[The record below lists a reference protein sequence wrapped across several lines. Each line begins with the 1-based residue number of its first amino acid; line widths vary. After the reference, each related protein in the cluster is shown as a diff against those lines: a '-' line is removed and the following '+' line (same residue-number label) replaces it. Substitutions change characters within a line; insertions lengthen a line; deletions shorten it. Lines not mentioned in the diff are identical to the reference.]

1 MPRTQIS
8 VQTPTRAGTVLPAA
22 TAMDVA
28 NGNYINNSGKT
39 MFTAFNGGGAPY
51 NLTTTL
57 RTTVDGQT
65 PPARVTA
72 IAASATVLFGPFP
85 TDIYGTQL
93 WIDGANAALTIRAF
107 EPQSV

>member
-1 MPRTQIS
+1 MPRTQIPTA
-8 VQTPTRAGTVLPAA
+8 TPTRTGTVLSAA

-39 MFTAFNGGGAPY
+39 MFMVFNGGGSPY

-72 IAASATVLFGPFP
+72 IAASASVLFGPFP
-85 TDIYGTQL
+85 TDIYGTQIWL
-93 WIDGANAALTIRAF
+93 DGANASLTVRAF
-107 EPQSV
+107 EPTSV